1 MKLEAGLDFREPQY
15 RRQVFLDFYAFHCKY
30 KAHPGAV
37 YYAIPML
44 LDRLECDEE
53 QRLWFLYING
63 CTQNVVTT
71 YMIYKRFPDVK
82 SINLKKLISFINS
95 HWKGLF
101 WDMDRRYTKAKFV
114 EMVRNYIDVAVKPT
128 GYQKDFFDCYT
139 QRTHPEDNFQ
149 PLWDEVIAN
158 FKYYG
163 RLATFSYLEYLRI
176 GGVNIECNDLF
187 FDDINGSKSHRNG
200 LCKVLGRDDLEWT
213 KENYVNYTPELL
225 EWINTEAELL
235 FLEAKHKIGH
245 PDVSYF
251 TFESTLC
258 CYKGWFRKNRR
269 YPNVYND
276 MFADR
281 INWSL
286 DRLGDKDVNIFWDIR
301 KEFLP
306 KHLRIEDNEKDVGLA
321 PLKQNHFRNTG
332 EVIMMN
338 KDYPHYKN
346 TYNDFTGA

>member
-1 MKLEAGLDFREPQY
+1 MNLTAGMDFRLPEY
-15 RRQVFLDFYAFHCKY
+15 RREVFLKFYAFHCKY

-44 LDRLECDEE
+44 LERLEADEE

-63 CTQNVVTT
+63 CTQNIVTT
-71 YMIYKRFPDVK
+71 YMIYKRFPDIK
-82 SINLKKLISFINS
+82 SINMKKLSNFVNDN
-95 HWKGLF
+95 WKGLF
-101 WDMDRRYTKAKFV
+101 WDMDRRYTKAKFI
-114 EMVRNYIDVAVKPT
+114 EMVKNYIDVVVKPT
-128 GYQKDFFDCYT
+128 GYQQDYFDCYT
-139 QRTHPEDNFQ
+139 PATYPEDNFQ

-213 KENYVNYTPELL
+213 KDNYVQYTPELL
-225 EWINTEAELL
+225 DWVNVEAELL
-235 FLEAKHKIGH
+235 FKEAKHFIGH
-245 PDVSYF
+245 KDVSYF

-276 MFADR
+276 MFAQR
-281 INWSL
+281 IKWSE
-286 DRLGDKDVNIFWDIR
+286 DRLGDKDVGIFWDIR

-306 KHLRIEDNEKDVGLA
+306 KHLRIEDNPKDVGLDSM
-321 PLKQNHFRNTG
+321 KQNHFRNTG

-338 KDYPHYKN
+338 QDYPCFKN
-346 TYNDFTGA
+346 TYNDFVGA